1 MESTTTMKKSERKH
15 KTKVTFELPPEVGA
29 EQVVVAGDFN
39 DWSLVSDPLKRRK
52 DGSFRTELSLPK
64 GRRWRFRYLVD
75 GWRWENDWAADDYEP
90 NAHGSDD
97 SVVIT

>member
-1 MESTTTMKKSERKH
+1 MERTTAVKKSEKKH
-15 KTKVTFELPPEVGA
+15 KTKVTFELPAEVGA
-29 EQVVVAGDFN
+29 EQVVVVGEFN
-39 DWSLVSDPLKRRK
+39 DWSLVADPLKRRK
-52 DGSFRTELSLPK
+52 DGSFHTELSLPK

-90 NAHGSDD
+90 NDHGSDD